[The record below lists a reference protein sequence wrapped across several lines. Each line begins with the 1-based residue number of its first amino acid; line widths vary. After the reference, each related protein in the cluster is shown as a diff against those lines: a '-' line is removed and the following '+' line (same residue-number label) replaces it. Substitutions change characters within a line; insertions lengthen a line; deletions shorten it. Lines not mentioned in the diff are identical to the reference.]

1 MWRTAHMLEATI
13 EIWSSKSRDYG
24 TYSLFEKDE
33 LIKTYTKYYNTY
45 SSKRALSFARRFKRK
60 MERDGKLTNNEATV
74 ITIK

>member
-1 MWRTAHMLEATI
+1 MWKTAHMLEATI

-33 LIKTYTKYYNTY
+33 LIKTYIKNYNTD
-45 SSKRALSFARRFKRK
+45 SSKRALSFARSFLRK
-60 MERDGKLTNNEATV
+60 MERTGKLINHESTS